1 MSDALNLTGMLCPMP
16 VLKTKKA
23 LAKVGA
29 GDVVTVFTDDPHAVE
44 DLRLFCEQSGHVLLS
59 QKAVEGSSGVT
70 EHQIRH
76 RE

>member
-29 GDVVTVFTDDPHAVE
+29 GDVVAVLTDDPHAVE

-59 QKAVEGSSGVT
+59 QKAVEGSAGVT

-76 RE
+76 RG

>member
-29 GDVVTVFTDDPHAVE
+29 GDDPHAVE
-44 DLRLFCEQSGHVLLS
+44 DLRLFCEQSGHALLS
-59 QKAVEGSSGVT
+59 QKALEGSAGVT

-76 RE
+76 RD

>member
-29 GDVVTVFTDDPHAVE
+29 GDVVTVLTDDPHAVE
-44 DLRLFCEQSGHVLLS
+44 DLRFFCEQSGHVLLS
-59 QKAVEGSSGVT
+59 QKAVEGSAGVT

-76 RE
+76 RD

>member
-29 GDVVTVFTDDPHAVE
+29 GDVVTVLTDDPHAVE
-44 DLRLFCEQSGHVLLS
+44 DLRLFC
-59 QKAVEGSSGVT
+59 
-70 EHQIRH
+70 
-76 RE
+76 

>member
-29 GDVVTVFTDDPHAVE
+29 GDVVTVLTDDPHAVE
-44 DLRLFCEQSGHVLLS
+44 DLRLFCEQSYVAACRLRDVPHLF
-59 QKAVEGSSGVT
+59 
-70 EHQIRH
+70 
-76 RE
+76 

>member
-23 LAKVGA
+23 LAKVAA
-29 GDVVTVFTDDPHAVE
+29 GDVVTVLTDDPHAVE

-59 QKAVEGSSGVT
+59 QKPVEGSAGVT
-70 EHQIRH
+70 EHQIQH
-76 RE
+76 RA

>member
-1 MSDALNLTGMLCPMP
+1 MSNALNLTGMLCPMP

-29 GDVVTVFTDDPHAVE
+29 GDVVTVLTDDPHAVE

-59 QKAVEGSSGVT
+59 QQAEEGSAGVT

-76 RE
+76 RD